1 MLKMGKL
8 VVKLPLSTEISS
20 SEVGVVYIYHR
31 RQRVKVRSPV
41 ADEIWS
47 AKFELGLNL
56 MNFDVFRFGNG
67 TAMPLDEA

>member
-1 MLKMGKL
+1 MFSQCVERTL
-8 VVKLPLSTEISS
+8 
-20 SEVGVVYIYHR
+20 
-31 RQRVKVRSPV
+31 KVRSPV